1 MPSTPALPSLFL
13 PRVTSRRVAGAPPPL
28 ILGRESSHLRRIVA
42 TRTVRVGCGAHLP
55 LCVRDHQRRPYRDAL
70 TALDDTSTWPTTQ
83 VSLSDA
89 SRRLRVLLVEAPL
102 HAYLVSYSLHHVST
116 SLTMIADSSCDRIG
130 LFESSHTM
138 HKPLA
143 CHFRTTTKGTRSTP
157 PLRDRTCGVS
167 TQSASLTLT
176 YTPGGY
182 GGAAAATDTA
192 HGSRDG
198 GVGRH
203 PPSHPCRHRA
213 AARSRRGGRGW
224 RR

>member
-1 MPSTPALPSLFL
+1 M
-13 PRVTSRRVAGAPPPL
+13 
-28 ILGRESSHLRRIVA
+28 
-42 TRTVRVGCGAHLP
+42 
-55 LCVRDHQRRPYRDAL
+55 

-116 SLTMIADSSCDRIG
+116 SLTMIAGSSCDRIG

-157 PLRDRTCGVS
+157 PLRDHTCGVS
-167 TQSASLTLT
+167 TQSASLALT

-203 PPSHPCRHRA
+203 PPSHPSPSPRRGAFAPRHHGMEALTTQQPLGGLTSFKRWGTQLGVRCAQSGAPRA
-213 AARSRRGGRGW
+213 SDVWFKQRSRLHAGVRTCKIKLHAPVPG
-224 RR
+224 

>member
-1 MPSTPALPSLFL
+1 M
-13 PRVTSRRVAGAPPPL
+13 
-28 ILGRESSHLRRIVA
+28 
-42 TRTVRVGCGAHLP
+42 
-55 LCVRDHQRRPYRDAL
+55 
-70 TALDDTSTWPTTQ
+70 
-83 VSLSDA
+83 SDA

-102 HAYLVSYSLHHVST
+102 RSYLVGYSLHHVST
-116 SLTMIADSSCDRIG
+116 SLRTISDSYCDRIG
-130 LFESSHTM
+130 LFESSHTI
-138 HKPLA
+138 KPLAA

-167 TQSASLTLT
+167 TQSASLALT

-203 PPSHPCRHRA
+203 PPSHP
-213 AARSRRGGRGW
+213 SPSPRRGAFAPRGAEMEPLTTQQPLGGLTSFKVPAS
-224 RR
+224 

>member
-1 MPSTPALPSLFL
+1 MAND
-13 PRVTSRRVAGAPPPL
+13 R
-28 ILGRESSHLRRIVA
+28 
-42 TRTVRVGCGAHLP
+42 
-55 LCVRDHQRRPYRDAL
+55 
-70 TALDDTSTWPTTQ
+70 

-143 CHFRTTTKGTRSTP
+143 CHFRTTIKGTRSTP
-157 PLRDRTCGVS
+157 PPRDCTCGVS

-176 YTPGGY
+176 YTPDGY

-224 RR
+224 RSNFLGNHWADRARTWTVARTAAARLLLDGWRWTTVQESVASSTSMRRPEPVK